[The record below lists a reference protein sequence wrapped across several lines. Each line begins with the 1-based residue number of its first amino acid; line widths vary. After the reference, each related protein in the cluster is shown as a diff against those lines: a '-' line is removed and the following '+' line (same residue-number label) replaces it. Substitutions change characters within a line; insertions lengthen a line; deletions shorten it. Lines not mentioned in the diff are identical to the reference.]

1 MNAVNLPIAQI
12 VCNEGQVPGLP
23 RNPRYI
29 EEKKLEELKDSLTRH
44 SEMLDLRPLIVY
56 PYKDEY
62 VVIGG
67 NMRLLGAKELGFT
80 ELPCLV
86 LKEDTPIDKLVAYIL
101 QDNHE
106 YGKNDYDILANEFKD
121 EWLKLEHFDFGNFF
135 DDEAKQGGEGG
146 TAETEQPKAEEDNF
160 DEESEPI
167 VCRCKRGEVW
177 QLGNHRVMCG
187 DSTSAEDV
195 EKLRGGVLADMVFT
209 DPPYGMKKE
218 AEGVTNDNLNYD
230 DLLEFNKKWIPLSFA
245 SLKDVGSWYCWGI
258 AEPLFDIYSNII
270 KPRKKLHK
278 ENKVCFRNLIVWRKP
293 PSGCGDG
300 QNNPVMRSF
309 GLVTEFCLFVMKG
322 QQGYVANKDDYWE
335 GFEPIRQRLLKEKE
349 LSGLSMK
356 DIVALTST
364 AATHWFAKSQWAMIT
379 EKDWNILQAYCTEHN
394 KQGFRAEY
402 EQVRAEWY
410 KTRAY
415 FDNTHENMVD
425 VWEFDRTSQKER
437 ENCGGHATPKPIA
450 LCARGIKTSS
460 PEGGVVLDLFG
471 GSGSTLIACEQLNR
485 KCLMMEYEPHYCDVI
500 IARWE
505 KLTGQTA
512 VKIAD

>member
-29 EEKKLEELKDSLTRH
+29 EEKRLEELKDSLTRH

-135 DDEAKQGGEGG
+135 EEENGDG
-146 TAETEQPKAEEDNF
+146 TSDGDKDSRKAEEDNF
-160 DEESEPI
+160 DEDMEPV

-209 DPPYGMKKE
+209 DPPYGVSIGDKNAALNSVQKAGRCTTNIENDTLSADALYPILVKAMTNARLSCKEDASYYVTSPQGGELGLMMMMMKDAGLPVRHMLIWEKNCATFSLGRLDYDYQHE
-218 AEGVTNDNLNYD
+218 PIFYTWTKKHHNYRNGEYRTTIWKYD
-230 DLLEFNKKWIPLSFA
+230 
-245 SLKDVGSWYCWGI
+245 
-258 AEPLFDIYSNII
+258 
-270 KPRKKLHK
+270 KPRKCDLHPTM
-278 ENKVCFRNLIVWRKP
+278 KP
-293 PSGCGDG
+293 
-300 QNNPVMRSF
+300 VA
-309 GLVTEFCLFVMKG
+309 L
-322 QQGYVANKDDYWE
+322 VANAMLDATKE
-335 GFEPIRQRLLKEKE
+335 G
-349 LSGLSMK
+349 
-356 DIVALTST
+356 D
-364 AATHWFAKSQWAMIT
+364 
-379 EKDWNILQAYCTEHN
+379 
-394 KQGFRAEY
+394 
-402 EQVRAEWY
+402 
-410 KTRAY
+410 
-415 FDNTHENMVD
+415 
-425 VWEFDRTSQKER
+425 
-437 ENCGGHATPKPIA
+437 
-450 LCARGIKTSS
+450 
-460 PEGGVVLDLFG
+460 VVLDLFG
-471 GSGSTLIACEQLNR
+471 GSGTTLIAAEKKNR
-485 KCLMMEYEPHYCDVI
+485 KAMLMELDPHYCDVI

-512 VKIAD
+512 VKIAE